1 MAGVPHVVAPKT
13 PLESDNAPDGCG
25 CPLFTGELT
34 IVRYPFAGPAQTGSL
49 MSVHKQHAPT
59 HLSESGAR
67 FIGRFEGF
75 RAHLYNDAAGHCTI
89 GYGHLVHHGPCNGS
103 EPGEFKRGLSEQ
115 AAEELLRKD
124 AHTAADAVR
133 GSVHV
138 PLNQAQFDALVSFV
152 YNLGAGAF
160 ESSTLLKD
168 INAHNFAA
176 VPGQLEQWVHAG
188 AQVLP
193 GLVARRKAEA
203 RLFRAGEYS

>member
-1 MAGVPHVVAPKT
+1 
-13 PLESDNAPDGCG
+13 
-25 CPLFTGELT
+25 
-34 IVRYPFAGPAQTGSL
+34 
-49 MSVHKQHAPT
+49 MSVHPAPT
-59 HLSESGAR
+59 HLSDQGAR

-75 RAHLYNDAAGHCTI
+75 RAHLYDDAAGNCTI
-89 GYGHLVHHGPCNGS
+89 GYGHLVHMGRCNGS
-103 EPGEFKRGLSEQ
+103 EPAAFKHGISEP

-124 AHTAADAVR
+124 AQTAADAVR
-133 GSVHV
+133 RSVHV

-160 ESSTLLKD
+160 ESSTLLRD

-188 AQVLP
+188 GQVLP

-203 RLFRAGEYS
+203 ELFTTGRYN